1 MGEINYAPLIDDMV
15 WSYSRIK
22 AFVDCP
28 YRFYLK
34 YIRHI
39 HGKEMFFA
47 SYGTFM
53 HKLIETYFKEG
64 KSPRQLTDIYLRD
77 FKKEVVGRA
86 PNKTVFG
93 NYFTGG
99 LEYLRG
105 IHPFPYRPAAIEK
118 KVDFKVNGIP
128 FIGYI
133 DFLGELD
140 GSLYVVDNK
149 SRVLKPRSKR
159 EKPTKTD
166 EELDAYLR
174 QLYLYSAAVEE
185 EYGVRPH
192 KLCFNCFRT
201 DKLLVNNVMDAAFRR
216 DTYQQLKECQKLCT
230 QPSAENIE
238 QKIYKMLDDVMM
250 EFSTTNDVPAY
261 KDVVDK
267 CWEEIKGRQGAGYA
281 GIPFK
286 FPALNDYATIE
297 RGELFIFG
305 AEQKQGKS
313 MMLLNCAVDLLKQDY
328 AVLYLDSELNTRL
341 FTSRILAHL
350 SGIEYKRLTSGNY
363 SEEEEQ
369 RILAAKEWLKTR
381 KFTHIYIPMF
391 DQQSI
396 YTAVNKVKHTQG
408 LDVLIVDYFKGKG
421 EGDAFDSYQE
431 LGRFVDMVKNQICG
445 EMNIA
450 GIGAAQATI
459 TGKLADSAKIARNA
473 STIAMISDKTPEEIE
488 ADGAECGNKKLR
500 VTVNRNGMQM
510 TQDEYIDLLFDGNH
524 ILYEQAKQH
533 IPQTPF

>member
-1 MGEINYAPLIDDMV
+1 MENSENI
-15 WSYSRIK
+15 SRN
-22 AFVDCP
+22 
-28 YRFYLK
+28 
-34 YIRHI
+34 
-39 HGKEMFFA
+39 
-47 SYGTFM
+47 T
-53 HKLIETYFKEG
+53 
-64 KSPRQLTDIYLRD
+64 
-77 FKKEVVGRA
+77 
-86 PNKTVFG
+86 
-93 NYFTGG
+93 
-99 LEYLRG
+99 
-105 IHPFPYRPAAIEK
+105 
-118 KVDFKVNGIP
+118 
-128 FIGYI
+128 
-133 DFLGELD
+133 
-140 GSLYVVDNK
+140 
-149 SRVLKPRSKR
+149 
-159 EKPTKTD
+159 
-166 EELDAYLR
+166 
-174 QLYLYSAAVEE
+174 VEE
-185 EYGVRPH
+185 Y
-192 KLCFNCFRT
+192 
-201 DKLLVNNVMDAAFRR
+201 KLLVNNVMDAAFRR

-341 FTSRILAHL
+341 FTSRILSHL